1 MNIKEE
7 RDKKVV
13 GFFTDQPQLQFYL
26 GQGLRLIPLVKN
38 PKSAEE
44 WAHPIVNWK
53 QYREREPTLEEYQEW
68 SKKTDRFAILTGYYV
83 EGKGFVVGIDVDNEQ
98 VATKLNLG
106 ELWNNTYT
114 EVRTRD
120 KETQERGFHSF
131 FFSEENLRE
140 KYHKTAISLEYQNKP
155 AIEFKIATLLT
166 AGGTRYESGGVY
178 EHFLTA
184 PTEIK
189 TAPSGLIADI
199 IKRFNDKFPQPS
211 SANKRGKKKGNK
223 NKRGNIEEFK
233 AKINISEIIEGYG
246 GVEKVDEYSDGWMG
260 LCPFHDD
267 TKPSFKVYPETQSFY
282 CFGCEAGGDV
292 IKFVQLKED
301 CDFHAA
307 IRKLEDITGLVC
319 AELPV
324 NKFASYD
331 TSQRAGGVVGDWCKR
346 CDKRQ
351 SGAKAKTDVIYL
363 DEKGRRKINY
373 EVLLENLEEEYIFKT
388 AEDTEEV
395 FYYNEGIYKPAE
407 KIIKKYVEDAVGD
420 LATIQLRRETIGHIQ
435 CRYYTPREE
444 FNKDKTRLPLKNGLL
459 NLETFE
465 LEPHTPDKIFTHRF
479 EIDYDKEAKC
489 PNIEKFFSEVLHPA
503 DIPVMQELF
512 GYCLYADYPKHKTF
526 WFFGS
531 GRNGKGTTAR
541 LLIKMLGMQNIAN
554 VPLQSLGK
562 RFAITR
568 LYHKLAEIV
577 SEPNTR
583 RVFETETF
591 KAISGGDQVEG
602 EKKGIQETIKFT
614 NYAKIIILANALPLI
629 FDDTT
634 GFWDRVI
641 AIDFPNEFRGEKDIK
656 KKEEVLVKKDGLSGL
671 LNWALLGLKRL
682 RENNWEFTESEGQKE
697 TKGKMQRATQPVR
710 AFVEEWFVQDLQNDI
725 PKKDLYYFF
734 KEYCELY
741 DLEVPEQKDFTKELK
756 RVARGKETR
765 PRIDGKQ
772 VNCFRGL
779 RKIKCSLSTHS
790 KNNETSEYS
799 EYDGSLSHVYRGEKA
814 PIRSEE
820 YFPYTVSKCKPS
832 AQSTQS
838 AQVLKNE
845 EKGGEKINSFYQENS
860 SDFAD
865 CECCGRVT
873 RLRVTRLRDGS
884 ELMVCNECRKD
895 FEEEVL
901 PGDEGT
907 TGDDEKE
914 GVQEGKV
921 RL

>member
-512 GYCLYADYPKHKTF
+512 GLCLYADYPVHKAF
-526 WFFGS
+526 WWLGG
-531 GRNGKGTTAR
+531 GRNGKTVTASLIISLLGRKNVAHVQLVDLDGSHRFAEAR
-541 LLIKMLGMQNIAN
+541 LEGKLVNLIDE
-554 VPLQSLGK
+554 P
-562 RFAITR
+562 AI
-568 LYHKLAEIV
+568 KK
-577 SEPNTR
+577 PM
-583 RVFETETF
+583 ETERF
-591 KAISGGDQVEG
+591 KALTGGGSIEG
-602 EKKGIQETIKFT
+602 EKKGCQEPIQFTSYATMIIQANKIPRIYDSTDAFRERTLVIPFDNQFLGTKAIK
-614 NYAKIIILANALPLI
+614 NL
-629 FDDTT
+629 
-634 GFWDRVI
+634 
-641 AIDFPNEFRGEKDIK
+641 GEK
-656 KKEEVLVKKDGLSGL
+656 LVKKDGLSGL
-671 LNWALLGLKRL
+671 LNWALEGLKRL
-682 RENNWEFTESEGQKE
+682 KKNDWEFTESD
-697 TKGKMQRATQPVR
+697 TRARALGDFLRESNPVR
-710 AFVEEWFVQDLQNDI
+710 QFVQEWFVPDLQHDI
-725 PKKDLYYFF
+725 VKEDLYNYYID
-734 KEYCELY
+734 YCEEY
-741 DLEVPEQKDFTKELK
+741 DIVVPSVKSFTTDLK
-756 RVARGKETR
+756 RCAKVTLVRSN
-765 PRIDGKQ
+765 IDGVRQ
-772 VNCFRGL
+772 RCWRGL
-779 RKIKCSLSTHS
+779 RKIEKEVTEETEGKIYIDDHVVHHVRDSTLRENH
-790 KNNETSEYS
+790 
-799 EYDGSLSHVYRGEKA
+799 
-814 PIRSEE
+814 
-820 YFPYTVSKCKPS
+820 
-832 AQSTQS
+832 
-838 AQVLKNE
+838 
-845 EKGGEKINSFYQENS
+845 GGENARIVKRSDISPIGTISTRNTDMVDLVDMGDS

-873 RLRVTRLRDGS
+873 RLGVTRLRDGT

>member
-479 EIDYDKEAKC
+479 EIDFDKEAKC

-503 DIPVMQELF
+503 DIPVMQEIF
-512 GYCLYADYPKHKTF
+512 GLCLYADYPVHKAF
-526 WFFGS
+526 WWLGG
-531 GRNGKGTTAR
+531 GRNGKTVTASLIISLLGRKNVAHVQLVDLDGSHRFAEAR
-541 LLIKMLGMQNIAN
+541 LEGKLVNLIDE
-554 VPLQSLGK
+554 P
-562 RFAITR
+562 AI
-568 LYHKLAEIV
+568 KK
-577 SEPNTR
+577 PM
-583 RVFETETF
+583 ETERF
-591 KAISGGDQVEG
+591 KALTGGGSIEG
-602 EKKGIQETIKFT
+602 EKKGCQEPIQFTSYATMIIQANKIPRIYDSTDAFHERTLVIPFDNQFLGSKAIK
-614 NYAKIIILANALPLI
+614 NL
-629 FDDTT
+629 
-634 GFWDRVI
+634 
-641 AIDFPNEFRGEKDIK
+641 GEK
-656 KKEEVLVKKDGLSGL
+656 LVKKDGLSGL
-671 LNWALLGLKRL
+671 LNWALEGLKRL
-682 RENNWEFTESEGQKE
+682 KKNDWEFTESD
-697 TKGKMQRATQPVR
+697 TRARALGDFLRESNPVR
-710 AFVEEWFVQDLQNDI
+710 QFVQEWFVPDI
-725 PKKDLYYFF
+725 QHDIVKEDLYNYYI
-734 KEYCELY
+734 EYCEEY
-741 DLEVPEQKDFTKELK
+741 DIVVPSEKSFTTDLK
-756 RVARGKETR
+756 RCAKVTTVRRNIGGVR
-765 PRIDGKQ
+765 QR
-772 VNCFRGL
+772 CWRGL
-779 RKIKCSLSTHS
+779 RKIEKEVTEGKEGKVYIGDHVGQHVHDPGLRENHRGKNARIVKRSDISPIGSVSTR
-790 KNNETSEYS
+790 NM
-799 EYDGSLSHVYRGEKA
+799 DMVD
-814 PIRSEE
+814 
-820 YFPYTVSKCKPS
+820 
-832 AQSTQS
+832 
-838 AQVLKNE
+838 QV
-845 EKGGEKINSFYQENS
+845 GIGDSSDFIGDS

-873 RLRVTRLRDGS
+873 RLRVTRLRDGT

-901 PGDEGT
+901 SGDVGYADE
-907 TGDDEKE
+907 DEKE